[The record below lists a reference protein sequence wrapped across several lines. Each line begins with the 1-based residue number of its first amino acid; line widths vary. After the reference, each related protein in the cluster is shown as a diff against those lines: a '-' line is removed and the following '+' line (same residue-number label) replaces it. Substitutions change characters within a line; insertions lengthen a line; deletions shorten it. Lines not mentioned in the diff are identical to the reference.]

1 MSSHFHAV
9 GFPVREMRDYWRLG
23 QRAVAAG
30 QRVGSA
36 DGHALFR
43 WAPGGGPEIWALA
56 DAAGEVV
63 SATPFFATDDAYRL
77 AVTGSGVS
85 DERGLEGW
93 VDGWLNPSEDD
104 EPFSGA
110 FPMRVDVVN
119 YALVAGRLREG
130 AVVVVRLI
138 LLLHEATLYPTEGA
152 YATVREREYRP
163 PLPSVSSSAHFD
175 VEEAA
180 DDMEATALVVGRVVE
195 ARELVNTATDAA
207 FWWMRLGVAPDLTL
221 PAATDREVLPV
232 PPRVGNVL
240 AASGW
245 VLGEVLPAVG
255 PSIG

>member
-30 QRVGSA
+30 ERLGIA
-36 DGHALFR
+36 GGHSLFR

-77 AVTGSGVS
+77 AVTGSGAS

-93 VDGWLNPSEDD
+93 VDGWLNPTEDD

-119 YALVAGRLREG
+119 YALVARRLHAG
-130 AVVVVRLI
+130 AVVPLRLI
-138 LLLHEATLYPTEGA
+138 LLLHEATLYPAEAA
-152 YATVREREYRP
+152 YAAVREREYRP
-163 PLPSVSSSAHFD
+163 PLPSVSSSAHFE
-175 VEEAA
+175 VGAAGEEL
-180 DDMEATALVVGRVVE
+180 EATALVVGRVVE
-195 ARELVNTATDAA
+195 ARELVNTVTDAA
-207 FWWMRLGVAPDLTL
+207 FWWMRLGAPLDLTL
-221 PAATDREVLPV
+221 PAAADREVLPV
-232 PPRVGNVL
+232 EPRVGNVV

-245 VLGEVLPAVG
+245 VLGQVLGAG
-255 PSIG
+255 

>member
-9 GFPVREMRDYWRLG
+9 GFPVREMREYWRLG

-30 QRVGSA
+30 ERLGTA
-36 DGHALFR
+36 LGHGLFR

-63 SATPFFATDDAYRL
+63 SATPFFATDDTYRL
-77 AVTGSGVS
+77 AVTGSGAS
-85 DERGLEGW
+85 DEQGLEGW
-93 VDGWLNPSEDD
+93 VDGWLNPTDGD

-110 FPMRVDVVN
+110 FPLRVDVVN
-119 YALVAGRLREG
+119 YALVAQRLQKG
-130 AVVVVRLI
+130 AVVPVRLV

-152 YATVREREYRP
+152 YAAIREREYRP

-175 VEEAA
+175 VEEAGEEA
-180 DDMEATALVVGRVVE
+180 EATALVVGHIVE
-195 ARELVNTATDAA
+195 ALELINTATEAA

-232 PPRVGNVL
+232 EPRVGNVV

-245 VLGEVLPAVG
+245 VLGEVLEPAARSG
-255 PSIG
+255 